1 MLTYSI
7 PEKDLGFATVKM
19 ISPQIFQ
26 TLVRE
31 NTTIDVESLLKIKEV
46 NRELADGKKYGV
58 LVESD
63 MMTNITR
70 DAMKLSASKEFQENT
85 VAKALIIKSIGHQ
98 IVGSFYLKFNKP
110 HIPTRIFKEKEE
122 ALEWLSQMLVQ

>member
-1 MLTYSI
+1 MLTLPI
-7 PEKDLGFATVKM
+7 VEQDLGFATIKL
-19 ISPQIFQ
+19 IAPQILQ
-26 TLVRE
+26 TFVKE
-31 NTTIDVESLLKIKEV
+31 NNTIDVADLWKIKEV

-63 MMTNITR
+63 MMTNITK

-85 VAKALIIKSIGHQ
+85 VAKALIIKSVGHQ